1 MHVVSPCQVLGDCY
15 GKRKEK
21 GGVFVSHRAT
31 SSRSFGGLLNCEH
44 TEVQDGEMTLS
55 LSHG

>member
-1 MHVVSPCQVLGDCY
+1 MHVVFPCQVLGDCY

-31 SSRSFGGLLNCEH
+31 SSRSFGGLLNCE
-44 TEVQDGEMTLS
+44 
-55 LSHG
+55 

>member
-31 SSRSFGGLLNCEH
+31 SSRSFGGLLNCE
-44 TEVQDGEMTLS
+44 
-55 LSHG
+55 